1 MLRVENRINE
11 IGKADQN
18 IDKLIIDSMFEDN

>member
-18 IDKLIIDSMFEDN
+18 IDKLTIDSMFEDN